1 MVHRSNIRKLAEERE
16 AALSPYA
23 RKSRLSQGRQTP
35 EEPCAIRT
43 DFQRDRD
50 RIIHSNSFRRLKHK
64 TQVFVAPLGDHFVTR
79 LTHTLEVSQIA
90 RTIARALNLN
100 EDLAEA
106 ISLGHDLGHT
116 PFGHIGEEVL
126 DDLYPRGFR
135 HNEQSLRV
143 VDLLERDGRGL
154 NLTWEVRDGILNHS
168 KTRAGFLAETDSQV
182 ATLEGAVCR
191 IADVIAYVNHDSD
204 DAIRAGVITE
214 GDLPLAAVSVLGLR
228 RSDRI
233 NAMVS
238 DVIDSSWSV
247 TGDTTNAS
255 TDEGAGAA
263 FVPGDRSSAAVSMSA
278 PVLEATHVLREFL
291 FERVYEVHSA
301 RQESDR
307 AREVIRRLYEFFN
320 QHEDRLPAEYRLLDD
335 VRERRVIDYI
345 AGMTDRYALRVA
357 EEMSLLDG
365 QAVQPRLFLPD

>member
-1 MVHRSNIRKLAEERE
+1 MVHRSDIRKLAEERE

-23 RKSRLSQGRQTP
+23 QKSRLSQGRQTP

-50 RIIHSNSFRRLKHK
+50 RIVHSNSFRRLKHK

-126 DDLYPRGFR
+126 DDLYPRGFH

-168 KTRAGFLAETDSQV
+168 KTRAGFLAETESEV

-191 IADVIAYVNHDSD
+191 LADAIAYVNHDSD

-233 NAMVS
+233 NAMVT
-238 DVIDSSWSV
+238 DVIDNSWSA
-247 TGDTTNAS
+247 TGGTA
-255 TDEGAGAA
+255 DEGGGPA
-263 FVPGDRSSAAVSMSA
+263 FVPSGRSSAAIAMSRT
-278 PVLEATHVLREFL
+278 VLEATHVLREFL

-301 RQESDR
+301 RHESDR
-307 AREVIRRLYEFFN
+307 AREIVRRLYEFFN

-335 VRERRVIDYI
+335 VRERRVIDYV
-345 AGMTDRYALRVA
+345 AGMTDRYAVRVA

-365 QAVQPRLFLPD
+365 QAIQPRLLLPE

>member
-1 MVHRSNIRKLAEERE
+1 VLHGADIRRLAEERE
-16 AALSPYA
+16 TALSPHA
-23 RKSRLSQGRQTP
+23 RKSHRSRGRSTP
-35 EEPCAIRT
+35 EAPDEIRT
-43 DFQRDRD
+43 AFQRDRD
-50 RIIHSNSFRRLKHK
+50 RIIHCNSFRRLKHK

-100 EDLAEA
+100 EDLTEA

-126 DDLYPRGFR
+126 DELHPRGFR

-143 VDLLERDGRGL
+143 IEVLERKGNGL
-154 NLTWEVRDGILNHS
+154 NLTWEVRDGILHHS
-168 KTRAGFLAETDSQV
+168 KTRAGFLAGSGSES
-182 ATLEGAVCR
+182 ASHEGAVCR
-191 IADVIAYVNHDSD
+191 LADVIAYVNHDSD

-214 GDLPLAAVSVLGLR
+214 GDLPLAAVSVLGLP

-238 DVIDSSWSV
+238 DVIDNSWAV
-247 TGDTTNAS
+247 A
-255 TDEGAGAA
+255 GAG
-263 FVPGDRSSAAVSMSA
+263 GDPTAQGSVAVTMSK
-278 PVLEATHVLREFL
+278 PIHEATGLLREFL

-307 AREVIRRLYEFFN
+307 AREVVRRLYEFFN
-320 QHEDRLPAEYRLLDD
+320 THEERLPAEYRLIDD
-335 VRERRVIDYI
+335 NRERRVLDFV

-365 QAVQPRLFLPD
+365 QASQPRLFLPE